1 MENSYR
7 LPVASY
13 GRMELAQIYF
23 PHICGRAAWRKFKDC
38 MAEYPELDP
47 LRTISRRTFLPLEVE
62 CIFRNL
68 GVPTP
73 SAYYHT
79 IRLPYRAIREPY
91 FRLSGSYL

>member
-13 GRMELAQIYF
+13 GRMELAQIYL
-23 PHICGRAAWRKFKDC
+23 FKDC

-47 LRTISRRTFLPLEVE
+47 LRTLSRRTFLPLEVE

-68 GVPTP
+68 GVPT
-73 SAYYHT
+73 
-79 IRLPYRAIREPY
+79 IRA
-91 FRLSGSYL
+91 

>member
-1 MENSYR
+1 MFKDQN
-7 LPVASY
+7 LKFNVQCY

-23 PHICGRAAWRKFKDC
+23 PHICGRAAWRKLKDC

-68 GVPTP
+68 GVPTR
-73 SAYYHT
+73 SA
-79 IRLPYRAIREPY
+79 
-91 FRLSGSYL
+91 

>member
-23 PHICGRAAWRKFKDC
+23 PHICGRA
-38 MAEYPELDP
+38 
-47 LRTISRRTFLPLEVE
+47 E

-68 GVPTP
+68 GVPTRMP
-73 SAYYHT
+73 SIAK
-79 IRLPYRAIREPY
+79 
-91 FRLSGSYL
+91 